1 MICLGLD
8 LRDNRGNLPE
18 KSSPE
23 PEESL
28 ITRSLA
34 LDLGQT
40 STRAR
45 LAGDARTHRG
55 PGLAMGADIVEAAAD
70 AVAKAAHEL
79 LPDGDVVD
87 TVALG
92 LTGYNGRV
100 PDGDALF
107 RAVNLRCRV
116 AELVAADDAV
126 TAFLGAVGSRP
137 GVVVAAGTGVAV
149 FALGADGS
157 TAHADG
163 HGPFVGDWGGGH
175 WIGTRGIAS
184 ALRAEDGRTGG
195 SARLAERARQRFGP
209 PARLAETL
217 WSDPGRVST
226 IASFAE
232 EVVLC
237 ASEGDEISSAILESA
252 GRELARSAAAAA
264 GRVARGSDFVVS
276 WTGGVFAAGEPLHGA
291 YIREAVRL
299 VPLARVEPPGGAGLD
314 GAVALLDRGV
324 RDLFRA
330 DVAVAGA
337 GR

>member
-1 MICLGLD
+1 
-8 LRDNRGNLPE
+8 
-18 KSSPE
+18 
-23 PEESL
+23 
-28 ITRSLA
+28 
-34 LDLGQT
+34 
-40 STRAR
+40 
-45 LAGDARTHRG
+45 
-55 PGLAMGADIVEAAAD
+55 MGADVVQTAAG
-70 AVAKAAHEL
+70 AVANAAREL
-79 LPDGDVVD
+79 LPEGNVVD

-116 AELVAADDAV
+116 AELVAADDAI
-126 TAFLGAVGSRP
+126 TAFLGAIGSCP

-149 FALGADGS
+149 YALGVDGS

-163 HGPFVGDWGGGH
+163 HGPFVGDWGGGQ

-184 ALRAEDGRTGG
+184 ALRAEDGRTDG
-195 SARLAERARQRFGP
+195 SARLAERARERFGAP
-209 PARLAETL
+209 VQLADVL
-217 WSDPGRVST
+217 WRDSNRVST
-226 IASFAE
+226 VAAFAE

-237 ASEGDEISSAILESA
+237 ASEGDEIAAMILESA

-264 GRVARGSDFVVS
+264 GRVTQGGDFVVS
-276 WTGGVFAAGEPLHGA
+276 WTGGVFAAGEPLLAA
-291 YIREAVRL
+291 YVREVERL
-299 VPLARVEPPGGAGLD
+299 VPLARVEAPRGAGLD
-314 GAVALLDRGV
+314 GAVALLDQGV